1 MIYVYIYFI
10 LEPYKL
16 FDPIDIMSNNTNVS
30 LEEQLR
36 NERKRLFVTGVTT
49 YDWCSKEK
57 NENEKNLEKKN
68 ENEKKDKILLPMN
81 GSILLY
87 DQGIAINSER
97 LKILYD
103 STDERTDV
111 LTGSA
116 VDPRMSPIGTTT
128 ALFCSL
134 F

>member
-1 MIYVYIYFI
+1 
-10 LEPYKL
+10 
-16 FDPIDIMSNNTNVS
+16 MSNNTNVS

-49 YDWCSKEK
+49 YDWCS
-57 NENEKNLEKKN
+57 NEKN

-81 GSILLY
+81 GSVLLY

-103 STDERTDV
+103 SKDERTDV

-116 VDPRMSPIGTTT
+116 VDPRMSPLGTTT
-128 ALFCSL
+128 VLFCSL